1 MPGVVMEHKDYNFK
15 KHRHVLTYQNTYFNE
30 CFGRSDFKPI
40 GDPTDMGDAIA
51 YLVKYIEKSGE
62 RIVYSK
68 GMPQYFITDILED
81 DVVMRYGIEDKKL
94 LLFDDFSCW
103 DEGVYVG
110 EVSPETIAQLRK
122 AN

>member
-1 MPGVVMEHKDYNFK
+1 MIVVIGTFILC
-15 KHRHVLTYQNTYFNE
+15 VVVV
-30 CFGRSDFKPI
+30 DFDLVI
-40 GDPTDMGDAIA
+40 IQSRLGDAMA
-51 YLVKYIEKSGE
+51 YLMKYLEKTGE

-68 GMPQYFITDILED
+68 GLLQHFISDILED
-81 DVVMRYGIEDKKL
+81 DVVCTYGREDAKL

-110 EVSPETIAQLRK
+110 QVGKETIAQLRK